1 MTADDLKRLMAYR
14 LWARDRVLA
23 SLEALPVET
32 FTAPAVSSFP
42 SIRDTL
48 VHILSADMI
57 WASRLG
63 GVSPD
68 AHLRPGDHPDLASL
82 RAGWEVVDRA
92 LRAAVE
98 GPPPADPGRVV
109 TYRTTAGVEYRQP
122 LGQIVQ
128 HLVNHQTYH
137 LGQAATLIRQFGG
150 RPPTID
156 LAVFDREGSA
166 G

>member
-14 LWARDRVLA
+14 LWARERVLE
-23 SLEALPVET
+23 SLEALPAWT
-32 FTAPAVSSFP
+32 FTAPAASSFP

-48 VHILSADMI
+48 VHILSADTI

-63 GVSPD
+63 VVWPD
-68 AHLRPGDHPDLASL
+68 AHLEPRDHPDLASL
-82 RAGWEVVDRA
+82 RASWEVVDRA

-98 GPPPADPGRVV
+98 GPPPDDPGRMV
-109 TYRTTAGVEYRQP
+109 TYRTTAGVEYCQS

-137 LGQAATLIRQFGG
+137 LGQVVTLVR
-150 RPPTID
+150 
-156 LAVFDREGSA
+156 
-166 G
+166 